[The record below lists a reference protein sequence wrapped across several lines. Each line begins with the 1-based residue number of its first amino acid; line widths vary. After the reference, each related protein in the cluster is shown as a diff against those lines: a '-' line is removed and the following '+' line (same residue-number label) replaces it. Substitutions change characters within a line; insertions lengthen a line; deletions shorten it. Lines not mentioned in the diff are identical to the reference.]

1 MKLKGFDWTYIVLVL
16 IDIFAMY
23 KYPGLRLISKPLI
36 VSSLLIWYIM
46 QTQELQR
53 PVILTALMFALIG
66 DIFLLFDYPLFF
78 QLGIAAFLIMQICY
92 INFFKSY
99 FKKPEGNYL
108 YYTIAVA
115 AVAIL
120 FNILFFEKL
129 GDYKWPVV
137 IYSIAIAT
145 MVSFGLNQQ
154 LSKYIVT
161 GSILFLISDFTLAFN
176 KFVAPNAVLP
186 YIVMLS
192 YAAAQYFIVKGVSIK
207 VSTQSK

>member
-1 MKLKGFDWTYIVLVL
+1 MKLKGFDWAYLVIVL
-16 IDIFAMY
+16 IDVFAMY

-46 QTQELQR
+46 QTQEMQR

-108 YYTIAVA
+108 YYTIAIAV
-115 AVAIL
+115 VAIL
-120 FNILFFEKL
+120 FNTLFFTKL
-129 GDYKWPVV
+129 GDYKWPVLV
-137 IYSIAIAT
+137 YSIAIAV
-145 MVSFGLNQQ
+145 MVGFGLNQQ
-154 LSKYIVT
+154 FSKHIVT
-161 GSILFLISDFTLAFN
+161 GSILFLISDFTLAYN
-176 KFVAPNAVLP
+176 KFVSPYAVLP
-186 YIVMLS
+186 YIVMLT
-192 YAAAQYFIVKGVSIK
+192 YAAAQYFIVKGVSIRA
-207 VSTQSK
+207 VTQTK